1 MGANIISLIAAFMR
15 YPALKGSPMQKHIWR
30 QTPVPG
36 AKACRWP
43 HTTQDKQEPV
53 PGAGRVDTV

>member
-15 YPALKGSPMQKHIWR
+15 HPALKGSPMQEYIWH

-43 HTTQDKQEPV
+43 HTTQDEQGPV
-53 PGAGRVDTV
+53 PGAGGMKTV